1 VKIYLAG
8 PMRGY
13 ANFNREAFAHWAG
26 VLRAKGHE
34 VFSPSENS
42 LKLFGAAV
50 RDNAGGDEG
59 QMGGD
64 QLTISRTVFAIDLA
78 WICTQADAVAL
89 MPGWDASMGASAEA
103 AAGRAKPSPERLA
116 SPEAKLKAFPAAS
129 ETAIGIELRSSV
141 EHCPCKFPQRA

>member
-64 QLTISRTVFAIDLA
+64 QMTISRTVFAIDLA
-78 WICTQADAVAL
+78 WICTQADAAGPHARLGREHGRERRGRCRAREAVPGKIGVA
-89 MPGWDASMGASAEA
+89 
-103 AAGRAKPSPERLA
+103 
-116 SPEAKLKAFPAAS
+116 
-129 ETAIGIELRSSV
+129 
-141 EHCPCKFPQRA
+141 